1 MYDSIHHYVPS
12 KLCGKFDFWPSRAYT
27 LGVIM
32 KPTESGIVNEF
43 KELVRYRYLLSQ
55 LVVRD
60 IKVRY
65 KNSVLGFV
73 WSLANPLLQVA
84 TMTIVIKYVM
94 RLDIPNYSA
103 YLLVAYLPWM
113 FFQMALLDSS
123 QVVLA
128 HRDLLR
134 KVYFPREVL
143 PASVVLANLIHY
155 VLALVVFFAY
165 LLFYKFFLHGASIR
179 LTVLW
184 LPVLMAIQTAL
195 IIGLSFF
202 ISCLNVF
209 YEDVKYLLTVLLN
222 VFFYLTPVMYP
233 AELVAAK
240 LNSPLLYKLYLLLPM
255 NALVDAY
262 RKTLLPP
269 ITGLTI
275 RDTPIQGLP
284 LDYTVLAAAAAICVI
299 IAITGY
305 AFFNARKWVFAE
317 RV

>member
-1 MYDSIHHYVPS
+1 M
-12 KLCGKFDFWPSRAYT
+12 
-27 LGVIM
+27 
-32 KPTESGIVNEF
+32 VNEL
-43 KELVRYRYLLSQ
+43 KELFRYRYLLSQ

-65 KNSVLGFV
+65 KNSFLGFF
-73 WSLANPLLQVA
+73 WSLVNPLLQVA

-94 RLDIPNYSA
+94 RLPIQNYSA
-103 YLLVAYLPWM
+103 YLLVGYLPWM

-123 QVVLA
+123 QVVLT

-143 PASVVLANLIHY
+143 PLSVVTANLIHY

-165 LLFYKFFLHGASIR
+165 LLFYRVFLHGAPMGIS
-179 LTVLW
+179 VLW
-184 LPVLMAIQTAL
+184 LPVLMALQTAL
-195 IIGLSFF
+195 VIGLAFF

-209 YEDVKYLLTVLLN
+209 YEDVKYMLTVLLN

-233 AELVAAK
+233 AELVYAK
-240 LNSPLLYKLYLLLPM
+240 LNSPWLYKLYLLLPM
-255 NALVDAY
+255 NALTDAY

-269 ITGLTI
+269 IKELPM
-275 RDTPIQGLP
+275 RDTVVKGLP
-284 LDYTVLAAAAAICVI
+284 LDYGPLAIAGVICLL
-299 IAITGY
+299 IAVAGY
-305 AFFNARKWVFAE
+305 AYFNARKWVFAE

>member
-1 MYDSIHHYVPS
+1 MI
-12 KLCGKFDFWPSRAYT
+12 
-27 LGVIM
+27 
-32 KPTESGIVNEF
+32 NELR
-43 KELVRYRYLLSQ
+43 ELLRYRYLLSQ

-65 KNSVLGFV
+65 KNSLLGFF

-94 RLDIPNYSA
+94 DLKIANYSA
-103 YLLVAYLPWM
+103 YLLVGYLPWM

-123 QVVLA
+123 QVVLS

-143 PASVVLANLIHY
+143 PLSVVTANLIHY
-155 VLALVVFFAY
+155 ILALVVFFAY
-165 LLFYKFFLHGASIR
+165 LLFYRIFMHGAPLGIS
-179 LTVLW
+179 VLW
-184 LPVLMAIQTAL
+184 LPVLMALQTAL
-195 IIGLSFF
+195 VIGLSFF

-233 AELVAAK
+233 AELVYAK
-240 LNSPLLYKLYLLLPM
+240 LNSPVLYKLYLLLPM
-255 NALVDAY
+255 NALTDAY

-269 ITGLTI
+269 VSGLTI
-275 RDTPIQGLP
+275 RSTEVQSLP
-284 LDYTVLAAAAAICVI
+284 LDYGTLAASGVFCIL
-299 IAITGY
+299 IAVAGY
-305 AFFNARKWVFAE
+305 AYFNARKWVFAE
-317 RV
+317 RA